1 MYYDNLL
8 ISKYKI
14 VCIYFGCYFE
24 CLWDMVFTFM
34 IRDRDSVLNYPKRLT
49 SDGDSVGRSPQNT
62 DLVQLTVIRYAPRNP
77 KERAAYRTGAPDIP
91 SIQVPAAPYNWNVQN
106 PW

>member
-1 MYYDNLL
+1 
-8 ISKYKI
+8 
-14 VCIYFGCYFE
+14 
-24 CLWDMVFTFM
+24 MVFTFM

>member
-1 MYYDNLL
+1 MNMSEILSFEEFV
-8 ISKYKI
+8 SKRNEARAVIKDYVI
-14 VCIYFGCYFE
+14 DCY
-24 CLWDMVFTFM
+24 
-34 IRDRDSVLNYPKRLT
+34 LNYPNRLT